1 LSGRL
6 GLVSHAAGIGLN
18 RFVGTFALPSLIFVN
33 MAVLDLSSVNLV
45 FLGSLLLSKTL
56 VFVSVALIT
65 VLVTKP
71 LDMARAALFAIFC
84 TQSNDF
90 AVGAPICNINSY
102 IIKLEYDILNYLY
115 VYNFVVEALYKHQH
129 SEFVNYLY
137 LVAPI
142 NLIILNPFGF
152 AMMELG
158 KEYNRHETTRRSAL
172 MGRISRNIICNP
184 VVFMTALGVIINL
197 VFNHEP
203 PKIITTFLG
212 VCTIVGLFK

>member
-1 LSGRL
+1 M
-6 GLVSHAAGIGLN
+6 GLVSHAASIGLN

-33 MAVLDLSSVNLV
+33 MAVLEFSSLNLI
-45 FLGSLLLSKTL
+45 FLGSLLVSKTL

-65 VLVTKP
+65 ILVTRP
-71 LDMARAALFAIFC
+71 PDIARAALFAIFC

-90 AVGAPICNINSY
+90 AVGAPIC
-102 IIKLEYDILNYLY
+102 KLHKYMIHIYKLIYKRHT
-115 VYNFVVEALYKHQH
+115 FMFIVEALYKHNH
-129 SEFVNYLY
+129 KEFVNYLY

-158 KEYNRHETTRRSAL
+158 QEYDRHETTRRSAL

-184 VVFMTALGVIINL
+184 IVFMTALGVIANL
-197 VFNHEP
+197 VFNHDP

-212 VCTIVGLFK
+212 VSIVYTCLFLISRF